1 MEERFSLRNHETTT
15 KYFLC
20 ILLLSSCKRKAAEL
34 LSPATFCFKYC
45 MMQQLQVTCARR
57 WDVHYRHA
65 LALREKRCRA
75 KLMYELLLHDLHWD
89 AQRLNGK
96 QQHCCEP
103 DCREPDHRHWSVFP
117 RRRVHNCCD
126 WPWRRRRHDSFRRH
140 RC

>member
-1 MEERFSLRNHETTT
+1 M
-15 KYFLC
+15 
-20 ILLLSSCKRKAAEL
+20 LLSSCKRKAAEP

-57 WDVHYRHA
+57 WDVHHRHRRWDVHHRRRWDVLHRHA

-75 KLMYELLLHDLHWD
+75 KLMYESLLHDLHWD
-89 AQRLNGK
+89 AHRLNDK
-96 QQHCCEP
+96 P
-103 DCREPDHRHWSVFP
+103 LRYREPDHRHWSVFP